1 MYVGQYKYFLQYFF
15 IHLDA
20 LLIMIRRKRADRP
33 DMTEKVLLA
42 SLTFWIVSVIY
53 LTSKAANLELSLLS
67 WTSLSTF
74 ILGVISV
81 ILFVA
86 VIMLARIR
94 RLLE

>member
-1 MYVGQYKYFLQYFF
+1 
-15 IHLDA
+15 
-20 LLIMIRRKRADRP
+20 MIRKKRVDDA

-53 LTSKAANLELSLLS
+53 LTYKAANLELRLLS

-74 ILGVISV
+74 FLGVISV
-81 ILFVA
+81 ILLVA

>member
-1 MYVGQYKYFLQYFF
+1 
-15 IHLDA
+15 
-20 LLIMIRRKRADRP
+20 MIRKSKVDRP
-33 DMTEKVLLA
+33 DLTEHVLLA
-42 SLTFWIVSVIY
+42 SLTFWIISVIY
-53 LTSKAANLELSLLS
+53 LTYKAANLELSLLS

>member
-1 MYVGQYKYFLQYFF
+1 M
-15 IHLDA
+15 
-20 LLIMIRRKRADRP
+20 MRKSKVDRP
-33 DMTEKVLLA
+33 DITEHLLLV
-42 SLTFWIVSVIY
+42 SLAFWIVSVIY
-53 LTSKAANLELSLLS
+53 LTYKAASLELSLLS

-74 ILGVISV
+74 FLGVISV

>member
-1 MYVGQYKYFLQYFF
+1 ML
-15 IHLDA
+15 
-20 LLIMIRRKRADRP
+20 RKKRVDNP

-53 LTSKAANLELSLLS
+53 LTYKAANLELSLLS

-74 ILGVISV
+74 FLGVISV

>member
-1 MYVGQYKYFLQYFF
+1 M
-15 IHLDA
+15 
-20 LLIMIRRKRADRP
+20 MRKSKVDRP
-33 DMTEKVLLA
+33 DLTEHVLLA
-42 SLTFWIVSVIY
+42 SLTFWIVSVVY
-53 LTSKAANLELSLLS
+53 LTYKAANLELSLLS

>member
-1 MYVGQYKYFLQYFF
+1 
-15 IHLDA
+15 
-20 LLIMIRRKRADRP
+20 MIRKKRVDTP
-33 DMTEKVLLA
+33 DLTEKVLLV

-74 ILGVISV
+74 FLGVISV

-94 RLLE
+94 RILE

>member
-1 MYVGQYKYFLQYFF
+1 M
-15 IHLDA
+15 
-20 LLIMIRRKRADRP
+20 MRKSKVDRP
-33 DMTEKVLLA
+33 DITEHVLLA
-42 SLTFWIVSVIY
+42 SLTFWIISVIY
-53 LTSKAANLELSLLS
+53 LTYKAATLELSLLS

>member
-1 MYVGQYKYFLQYFF
+1 
-15 IHLDA
+15 
-20 LLIMIRRKRADRP
+20 MIRKKRIDDS

-53 LTSKAANLELSLLS
+53 LTYKAANLELSLLS

-74 ILGVISV
+74 FLGVISV

>member
-1 MYVGQYKYFLQYFF
+1 MSTGQYKYFLQYFF
-15 IHLDA
+15 IHLGV
-20 LLIMIRRKRADRP
+20 LVNMLRKKRVDNP

-53 LTSKAANLELSLLS
+53 LTYKAANLELSLLS

-74 ILGVISV
+74 FLGVISV

>member
-1 MYVGQYKYFLQYFF
+1 
-15 IHLDA
+15 
-20 LLIMIRRKRADRP
+20 MIRKKRVDNP

-53 LTSKAANLELSLLS
+53 LTYKAANLELSLLS

-74 ILGVISV
+74 FLGVISV

>member
-1 MYVGQYKYFLQYFF
+1 
-15 IHLDA
+15 
-20 LLIMIRRKRADRP
+20 MIRKKRVDDP

-53 LTSKAANLELSLLS
+53 LTYKAANLELSLLS

-74 ILGVISV
+74 FLGVISV

>member
-1 MYVGQYKYFLQYFF
+1 MSTGQYKYFLQYFF
-15 IHLDA
+15 IHLGV
-20 LLIMIRRKRADRP
+20 LVNMIRKKRVDDP

-53 LTSKAANLELSLLS
+53 LTYKAANLELSLLS

-74 ILGVISV
+74 FLGVISV

>member
-1 MYVGQYKYFLQYFF
+1 
-15 IHLDA
+15 
-20 LLIMIRRKRADRP
+20 MIRKKRVDDS

-53 LTSKAANLELSLLS
+53 LTYKAANLELSLLS

-74 ILGVISV
+74 FLGVISV

>member
-1 MYVGQYKYFLQYFF
+1 M
-15 IHLDA
+15 
-20 LLIMIRRKRADRP
+20 MRKSKVDRP
-33 DMTEKVLLA
+33 DMTEHVLLA
-42 SLTFWIVSVIY
+42 SLAFWIISVIY
-53 LTSKAANLELSLLS
+53 LTYQAANLELSLLS

>member
-1 MYVGQYKYFLQYFF
+1 M
-15 IHLDA
+15 
-20 LLIMIRRKRADRP
+20 MRKSKVDRP
-33 DMTEKVLLA
+33 DITEHVLLA
-42 SLTFWIVSVIY
+42 SLTFWIISITY
-53 LTSKAANLELSLLS
+53 LTYKAANLELSLLS